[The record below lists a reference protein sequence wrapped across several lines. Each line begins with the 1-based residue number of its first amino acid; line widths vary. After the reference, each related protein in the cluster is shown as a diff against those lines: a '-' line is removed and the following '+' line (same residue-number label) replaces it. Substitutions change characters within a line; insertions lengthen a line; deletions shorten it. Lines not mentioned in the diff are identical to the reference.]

1 MSMNILMEESNV
13 WKNFL
18 EEADISVGTLS
29 STGLIVLGIAVLI
42 GVLWCFLGLKLV
54 RIWSAI
60 MGFAIG
66 FGAAWK
72 IASEFALEDRML
84 LIIGLAAGIILAC
97 LGSILYRVGVFI
109 VVFLAGT
116 VLAIQ
121 VFTPDS
127 VLWMAI
133 CLGIG
138 LVIALLTIIYA
149 EPVTMVVTGVLGALV
164 LGNALCF
171 FIPLEGNLVR
181 IVGTVLFA
189 VLGIWV
195 QFVLESGKRKKQ
207 SLKKAEEIREQHSA
221 ENEVEKAR
229 AMVEELEEED
239 EEKEEDDITFLDL

>member
-1 MSMNILMEESNV
+1 MSMNILIEKSDV

-18 EEADISVGTLS
+18 EEADISVGTLNS
-29 STGLIVLGIAVLI
+29 IGVIVLATAVLI

-54 RIWSAI
+54 RMWSAI

-66 FGAAWK
+66 FCVAWQAA
-72 IASEFALEDRML
+72 SVFALEDRVL
-84 LIIGLAAGIILAC
+84 LIIGLVTGIILAC

-121 VFTPDS
+121 IFTPDS
-127 VLWMAI
+127 MLWMGG

-138 LVIALLTIIYA
+138 LVIALLTIAYA
-149 EPVTMVVTGVLGALV
+149 EPVTMVVTGGLGALI

-171 FIPLEGNLVR
+171 FVPLEGKLVR

-189 VLGIWV
+189 VLGIWI

-229 AMVEELEEED
+229 AIVEELEEED